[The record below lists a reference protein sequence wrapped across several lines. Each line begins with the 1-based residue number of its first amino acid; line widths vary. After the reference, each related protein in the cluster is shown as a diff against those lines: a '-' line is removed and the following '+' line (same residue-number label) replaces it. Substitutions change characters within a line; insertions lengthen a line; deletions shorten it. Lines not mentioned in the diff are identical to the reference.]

1 LIAVVGHAIAV
12 TAAILGITAWSVL
25 ALGLA
30 YSRLFIPKERKDPKA
45 VMSPRVATQLFI
57 VAAVACISAAS
68 LVVAVAALLI
78 GESTYWPWIGAGASA
93 AFFVSFGGAG
103 AAARYRDLARR
114 K

>member
-1 LIAVVGHAIAV
+1 MIAVIGHALAV

-30 YSRLFIPKERKDPKA
+30 YSRLFVPKERKAKA
-45 VMSPRVATQLFI
+45 VMSPRVATQVFI

-68 LVVAVAALLI
+68 FVVAVAALLI
-78 GESTYWPWIGAGASA
+78 GESTHWAWIGVGTSTT
-93 AFFVSFGGAG
+93 FFASFGGMFAV
-103 AAARYRDLARR
+103 ARYRDLARR